1 MLGANKQGNVLEYSK
16 GVGKGV
22 GQGGLPREVLLV
34 MKEAALCIY
43 VRVCGRGGGERFRSI
58 KRKCKDPEAG
68 ESLGL
73 GTRACGK
80 QCGGPLK
87 N

>member
-43 VRVCGRGGGERFRSI
+43 VMWRREV
-58 KRKCKDPEAG
+58 
-68 ESLGL
+68 
-73 GTRACGK
+73 
-80 QCGGPLK
+80 
-87 N
+87 